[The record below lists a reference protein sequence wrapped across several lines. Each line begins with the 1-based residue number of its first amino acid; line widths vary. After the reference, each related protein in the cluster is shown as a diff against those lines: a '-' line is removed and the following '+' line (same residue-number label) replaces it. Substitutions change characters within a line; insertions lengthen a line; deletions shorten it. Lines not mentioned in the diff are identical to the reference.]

1 MGRRTQACE
10 SHRPS
15 RLLSPWPDRRRRV
28 NPNLNTFLK
37 AGGVGSLLVLL
48 PDLIPAD
55 YLIYPAWLIVGC
67 AVLRAVIQPP
77 AATSR
82 WAPLYE
88 LMSATGGCIGWAIP
102 RLRPGITAVPVARED
117 AAKVKAAIPEILSKP
132 TAKAPD

>member
-1 MGRRTQACE
+1 M
-10 SHRPS
+10 
-15 RLLSPWPDRRRRV
+15 

-48 PDLIPAD
+48 PDLIPAE

-132 TAKAPD
+132 SATAAD